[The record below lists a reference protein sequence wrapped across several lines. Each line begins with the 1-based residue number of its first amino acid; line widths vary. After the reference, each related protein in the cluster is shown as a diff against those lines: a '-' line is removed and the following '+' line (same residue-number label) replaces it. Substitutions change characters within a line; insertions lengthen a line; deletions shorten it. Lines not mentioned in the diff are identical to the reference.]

1 MLFPKFISEQ
11 EIFILEAPAKG
22 GQMNQK
28 QHGRNMVPAGWQ
40 QVQSQPF
47 EASSQ
52 AELQRPV
59 NRSYKDTLF
68 RMLFQEKEALL
79 SLYNAVGQTDY
90 KDASQLEIV
99 TLENAIY
106 MNMKNDL
113 AFLINLELNLYEH
126 QSTWNPNMPL
136 RDLFYV
142 AKEYEQLIRKETL
155 YSSRLV
161 KLPVPRFLVFCNGRM
176 PDQAEKIILKLSDS
190 FEKRT
195 GEPELELKVTVLN
208 INAGCNETL
217 MNACRLLKEYSL
229 YVARVRSYASQMD
242 MNTAVNRA
250 VEECI
255 SEGILEDFLLKSRAE
270 VVAMSIFEYD
280 EERERELI
288 KKAEF
293 ESGKEE
299 GLKLGKAQGIE
310 LGKAQGIELGKAQ
323 GIELGKIQGIAALI
337 QAFQDLGA
345 SREAALLSL
354 KKQFSLSEEEAERQL
369 EQLWPVT
376 ETQQ

>member
-1 MLFPKFISEQ
+1 
-11 EIFILEAPAKG
+11 
-22 GQMNQK
+22 MNQK
-28 QHGRNMVPAGWQ
+28 QHSRSENSAGWQ

-47 EASSQ
+47 ETSSQ

-68 RMLFQEKEALL
+68 RMIFQEKEALL

-242 MNTAVNRA
+242 MNAAVNRA

-255 SEGILEDFLLKSRAE
+255 SEGILADFLLKSRAE

-293 ESGKEE
+293 ECGKEE
-299 GLKLGKAQGIE
+299 GIKAGIE

-337 QAFQDLGA
+337 HAFRDLGA
-345 SREAALLSL
+345 SREAVILALV
-354 KKQFSLSEEEAERQL
+354 KQFSLSEAEARKQTEE
-369 EQLWPVT
+369 LWPT
-376 ETQQ
+376 AETKA

>member
-1 MLFPKFISEQ
+1 
-11 EIFILEAPAKG
+11 
-22 GQMNQK
+22 MNQK
-28 QHGRNMVPAGWQ
+28 QHSRNENSAGWQ
-40 QVQSQPF
+40 QVKSQPF
-47 EASSQ
+47 ETSRQ

-176 PDQAEKIILKLSDS
+176 PDQAEKIVLKLSDS

-208 INAGCNETL
+208 INAGYNETL

-242 MNTAVNRA
+242 MNAAVNRA

-255 SEGILEDFLLKSRAE
+255 SEGILADFLLKSRAE

-293 ESGKEE
+293 ECGKEE
-299 GLKLGKAQGIE
+299 GIKAGIELGKAQGIE

-337 QAFQDLGA
+337 HAFQDLGA

-369 EQLWPVT
+369 NQFWK
-376 ETQQ
+376 

>member
-1 MLFPKFISEQ
+1 
-11 EIFILEAPAKG
+11 
-22 GQMNQK
+22 MNQK

-113 AFLINLELNLYEH
+113 AFLINLDLNLYEH

-155 YSSRLV
+155 YSSQLV

-195 GEPELELKVTVLN
+195 GELELKVTVLN

-255 SEGILEDFLLKSRAE
+255 SEGILADFLLKSRAE

-310 LGKAQGIELGKAQ
+310 LGKTQ

-369 EQLWPVT
+369 EQLWPMA
-376 ETQQ
+376 

>member
-1 MLFPKFISEQ
+1 
-11 EIFILEAPAKG
+11 
-22 GQMNQK
+22 MNQNQHSRSEYSAK
-28 QHGRNMVPAGWQ
+28 QQ
-40 QVQSQPF
+40 QAQSQQTGL
-47 EASSQ
+47 SQ
-52 AELQRPV
+52 PV
-59 NRSYKDTLF
+59 QRSYKDTLF
-68 RMLFQEKEALL
+68 RMLFNDKEALL

-90 KDASQLEIV
+90 KDAAKLEIV

-113 AFLINLELNLYEH
+113 AFIINLELNLYEH

-142 AKEYEQLIRKETL
+142 AREYEQLIRKDTL

-161 KLPVPRFLVFCNGRM
+161 KIPAPRFLVFCNGRM
-176 PDQAEKIILKLSDS
+176 PDQAEKIVLKLSDS
-190 FEKRT
+190 FEKLT
-195 GEPELELKVTVLN
+195 ENPELELKVTVLN

-217 MNACRLLKEYSL
+217 MNACKLLKEYSL
-229 YVARVRSYASQMD
+229 YVARVRAYAAQMD

-250 VEECI
+250 VAECI
-255 SEGILEDFLLKSRAE
+255 SEGILADFLLKSRAE

-293 ESGKEE
+293 ECGKEE
-299 GLKLGKAQGIE
+299 GIKAGIE

-323 GIELGKIQGIAALI
+323 GIDLGKAQGIEMGKAQGIEMGMTALIKTCRELGI
-337 QAFQDLGA
+337 
-345 SREAALLSL
+345 SRKTTLLSL

-369 EQLWPVT
+369 EQLWPMA
-376 ETQQ
+376 

>member
-1 MLFPKFISEQ
+1 
-11 EIFILEAPAKG
+11 
-22 GQMNQK
+22 MNQK

-176 PDQAEKIILKLSDS
+176 PDQAEKIVLKLSDS

-195 GEPELELKVTVLN
+195 GEPELN

-242 MNTAVNRA
+242 MNAAVNQA

-255 SEGILEDFLLKSRAE
+255 SEGILADFLLKSRAE

-310 LGKAQGIELGKAQ
+310 LGKAQGIELGK
-323 GIELGKIQGIAALI
+323 IQGIAALI

-369 EQLWPVT
+369 NQFWK
-376 ETQQ
+376 

>member
-1 MLFPKFISEQ
+1 
-11 EIFILEAPAKG
+11 
-22 GQMNQK
+22 MNQK
-28 QHGRNMVPAGWQ
+28 QHSRSENSAGWQ

-47 EASSQ
+47 EASQQ

-155 YSSRLV
+155 YF
-161 KLPVPRFLVFCNGRM
+161 LP
-176 PDQAEKIILKLSDS
+176 
-190 FEKRT
+190 
-195 GEPELELKVTVLN
+195 
-208 INAGCNETL
+208 AG
-217 MNACRLLKEYSL
+217 
-229 YVARVRSYASQMD
+229 
-242 MNTAVNRA
+242 
-250 VEECI
+250 
-255 SEGILEDFLLKSRAE
+255 
-270 VVAMSIFEYD
+270 
-280 EERERELI
+280 
-288 KKAEF
+288 
-293 ESGKEE
+293 
-299 GLKLGKAQGIE
+299 
-310 LGKAQGIELGKAQ
+310 
-323 GIELGKIQGIAALI
+323 
-337 QAFQDLGA
+337 
-345 SREAALLSL
+345 EAAGSQIPCFL
-354 KKQFSLSEEEAERQL
+354 QRQDAGSGGKDRFKAVGFL
-369 EQLWPVT
+369 
-376 ETQQ
+376 

>member
-1 MLFPKFISEQ
+1 
-11 EIFILEAPAKG
+11 
-22 GQMNQK
+22 MNQK
-28 QHGRNMVPAGWQ
+28 QHSRSENSAGWQ

-47 EASSQ
+47 EASWQ

-68 RMLFQEKEALL
+68 RMIFQEKEALL

-195 GEPELELKVTVLN
+195 GEPELN

-242 MNTAVNRA
+242 MNAAVNQA

-255 SEGILEDFLLKSRAE
+255 SEGILADFLLKSRAE

-310 LGKAQGIELGKAQ
+310 LGKAQGIELGK
-323 GIELGKIQGIAALI
+323 IQGIAALI

-369 EQLWPVT
+369 NQFWK
-376 ETQQ
+376 

>member
-1 MLFPKFISEQ
+1 
-11 EIFILEAPAKG
+11 
-22 GQMNQK
+22 MNQK
-28 QHGRNMVPAGWQ
+28 QHSRSENSAGWQ

-47 EASSQ
+47 EASQQ

-68 RMLFQEKEALL
+68 RMIFQEKEALL

-195 GEPELELKVTVLN
+195 GELELKVTMLN

-242 MNTAVNRA
+242 MNAAVNRA

-255 SEGILEDFLLKSRAE
+255 SEGILADFLLKSRAE

-293 ESGKEE
+293 ECGKEE
-299 GLKLGKAQGIE
+299 GIKLGKA
-310 LGKAQGIELGKAQ
+310 
-323 GIELGKIQGIAALI
+323 QGIAALI

>member
-1 MLFPKFISEQ
+1 
-11 EIFILEAPAKG
+11 
-22 GQMNQK
+22 MNQK
-28 QHGRNMVPAGWQ
+28 QHSRNENSAGWQ
-40 QVQSQPF
+40 QVKSQPF
-47 EASSQ
+47 ETSRQ

-176 PDQAEKIILKLSDS
+176 PDQAEKIVLKLSDS

-242 MNTAVNRA
+242 MNAAVNRA

-255 SEGILEDFLLKSRAE
+255 SEGILADFLLKSRAE

-280 EERERELI
+280 EEREIRLIRQDEFRQGQQNILRNQVHKKLQKGKSPAVIADEL
-288 KKAEF
+288 
-293 ESGKEE
+293 
-299 GLKLGKAQGIE
+299 E
-310 LGKAQGIELGKAQ
+310 LEPEIVET
-323 GIELGKIQGIAALI
+323 LI
-337 QAFQDLGA
+337 QEL
-345 SREAALLSL
+345 RKELSGSVL
-354 KKQFSLSEEEAERQL
+354 
-369 EQLWPVT
+369 
-376 ETQQ
+376 

>member
-1 MLFPKFISEQ
+1 
-11 EIFILEAPAKG
+11 
-22 GQMNQK
+22 
-28 QHGRNMVPAGWQ
+28 
-40 QVQSQPF
+40 
-47 EASSQ
+47 
-52 AELQRPV
+52 
-59 NRSYKDTLF
+59 
-68 RMLFQEKEALL
+68 
-79 SLYNAVGQTDY
+79 
-90 KDASQLEIV
+90 
-99 TLENAIY
+99 
-106 MNMKNDL
+106 
-113 AFLINLELNLYEH
+113 
-126 QSTWNPNMPL
+126 
-136 RDLFYV
+136 
-142 AKEYEQLIRKETL
+142 
-155 YSSRLV
+155 
-161 KLPVPRFLVFCNGRM
+161 
-176 PDQAEKIILKLSDS
+176 
-190 FEKRT
+190 
-195 GEPELELKVTVLN
+195 
-208 INAGCNETL
+208 
-217 MNACRLLKEYSL
+217 
-229 YVARVRSYASQMD
+229 

-255 SEGILEDFLLKSRAE
+255 SEGILADFLLKSQAE

-369 EQLWPVT
+369 NQFWK
-376 ETQQ
+376 

>member
-1 MLFPKFISEQ
+1 
-11 EIFILEAPAKG
+11 
-22 GQMNQK
+22 MNQK
-28 QHGRNMVPAGWQ
+28 QHSRNENSAGWQ
-40 QVQSQPF
+40 QVKSQPF
-47 EASSQ
+47 ETSRQ

-176 PDQAEKIILKLSDS
+176 PDQAEKIVLKLSDS

-208 INAGCNETL
+208 INAGYNETL

-255 SEGILEDFLLKSRAE
+255 SEGILADFLLKSRAE

-293 ESGKEE
+293 ECGKEE
-299 GLKLGKAQGIE
+299 GIKAGIELGKAQGIE

-369 EQLWPVT
+369 EQLWPMA
-376 ETQQ
+376 